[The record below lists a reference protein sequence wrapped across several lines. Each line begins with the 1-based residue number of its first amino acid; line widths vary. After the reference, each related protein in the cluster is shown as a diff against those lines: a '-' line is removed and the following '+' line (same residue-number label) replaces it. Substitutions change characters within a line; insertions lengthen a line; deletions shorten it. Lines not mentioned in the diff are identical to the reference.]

1 VSCHGE
7 GNNRTHLY
15 GHNDEHVT
23 WTLAINCIL
32 SHTSSFRNRPLS
44 RLLDVAPGC
53 SCLLLWVECVQMVP
67 LAGVSAAHRFQVS
80 RACLSMFT
88 RSRSSLP
95 ISDYFQQVAYSN
107 RRRLR
112 SSSSSLLLIR
122 RTRLVTVGDR
132 AFPVAGREAASG
144 TVSHTSLR
152 QLRLS
157 LFSESGS
164 KLIFSLVRSRCNW
177 RTMYWHTA

>member
-1 VSCHGE
+1 MSCHGE

-44 RLLDVAPGC
+44 RLLDVAPGY

-95 ISDYFQQVAYSN
+95 IWLLPTGCLFQPSTTSFIVIIAATDSTN
-107 RRRLR
+107 TTRNCRR
-112 SSSSSLLLIR
+112 SSFSSRWKGS
-122 RTRLVTVGDR
+122 RLWNGLPHVVTS
-132 AFPVAGREAASG
+132 AS
-144 TVSHTSLR
+144 TLAVFWK
-152 QLRLS
+152 RLKTY
-157 LFSESGS
+157 LFS
-164 KLIFSLVRSRCNW
+164 RSF
-177 RTMYWHTA
+177 TL